1 MTRYFIGF
9 SAKNLPKISN
19 KPIFQQILEQMV
31 DSKPVEQTSEQT
43 PIEQT
48 SANLNKEQTSNW
60 SKAEFKLV
68 VSKA

>member
-31 DSKPVEQTSEQT
+31 DSKPVEQTGSKPRLSKRQ
-43 PIEQT
+43 QT
-48 SANLNKEQTSNW
+48 STK
-60 SKAEFKLV
+60 SKHQIGAKL
-68 VSKA
+68 SLS

>member
-31 DSKPVEQTSEQT
+31 
-43 PIEQT
+43 
-48 SANLNKEQTSNW
+48 W
-60 SKAEFKLV
+60 SKHR
-68 VSKA
+68 SKQEANPD